1 MSVHTCAEIQTQLTR
16 GMSSDEFRAQIHAIP
31 FRLIIGTNIYELVDG
46 NVRITFPDDRTRNI
60 DTWNIT
66 KRQR

>member
-1 MSVHTCAEIQTQLTR
+1 MSDHTCAEIQALLR
-16 GMSSDEFRAQIHAIP
+16 KGMSSDEFRALIHSIP
-31 FRLIIGTNIYELVDG
+31 MRLTIGTNIYDLVDG
-46 NVRITFPDDRTRNI
+46 DVQVTFPDDRTSNI

>member
-1 MSVHTCAEIQTQLTR
+1 
-16 GMSSDEFRAQIHAIP
+16 MSSDEFRALIHSIP
-31 FRLIIGTNIYELVDG
+31 MRLTIGTNIYDLVDG
-46 NVRITFPDDRTRNI
+46 DVQVTFPDDRTSNI